1 VLVISQ
7 DLDELLTL
15 CDTIAVI
22 NLGRLSRPMKV
33 GDASIEE
40 IGLLMGGVH
49 GDPSATVEIT
59 EQLHAHPA

>member
-1 VLVISQ
+1 MVIISQ

-22 NLGRLSRPMKV
+22 NLGRLSKPLKV
-33 GDASIEE
+33 GAVSVEE

-49 GDPSATVEIT
+49 GET
-59 EQLHAHPA
+59 EVRHAV